1 MASQMLL
8 AGATPDPHRGK
19 EQDQMKA
26 PEPLPVFEFSAE
38 EMEQAEQASKYI
50 NEQAER
56 ASKEM
61 ARLAADLFGEEQEQ
75 IGNNRNH

>member
-1 MASQMLL
+1 
-8 AGATPDPHRGK
+8 
-19 EQDQMKA
+19 MKA
-26 PEPLPVFEFSAE
+26 PESLPVFEFSAE
-38 EMEQAEQASKYI
+38 EM
-50 NEQAER
+50 EQAER